1 MRPMRENSSPMA
13 ELLPIMPP
21 HGDSS
26 SWGASAGWL
35 WRTSSIMAWEQRV
48 TISCVACFLRG
59 GVQKIRLSS
68 EDLKNGRKCSDKLK
82 YILGISIV
90 RACKVESR
98 TGTPAVR
105 RLGHGYRPQ
114 HL

>member
-1 MRPMRENSSPMA
+1 
-13 ELLPIMPP
+13 
-21 HGDSS
+21 
-26 SWGASAGWL
+26 
-35 WRTSSIMAWEQRV
+35 MAWEQRV

-68 EDLKNGRKCSDKLK
+68 EDLKNGRECSDKLK

-90 RACKVESR
+90 RGCKVESR

-105 RLGHGYRPQ
+105 WLGHGYRPNRSR
-114 HL
+114 LVGGGFKLPGAASVKSCGGERPWLEGVAF